1 MKHKWIKTAAV
12 AVSYVAA
19 VGVLHS
25 ATTLSDN
32 RLQFYRP
39 SDKTGIN
46 VFETFRQDAPT
57 FDGLVVRV
65 GGHFTQQLQWLD
77 HRNTA
82 LPVFDLDGVN
92 VNELKE
98 IGLGFNLA
106 TANLNLDA
114 QLADGIRMNLVS
126 YLSSRHHPETWVKAG
141 YVQIDRAPFFNSE
154 TIDSIMEFLSVR
166 IGHME
171 VNYGDMHLRRTDNAN
186 AMYNPFV
193 GNLIMDAFATEIGAE
208 VYAFTGDVFGMI
220 GITGG
225 EIRGGVDNPDS
236 RSPSIYGKVG
246 IDRQMN
252 EDLRVRLT
260 GSIYTTSSSVN
271 NTLYGGD
278 RSGSRFYYVLENTQ
292 SSVSTNFTSGRFNP
306 GFRDKVTAMVFNPFV
321 KFGGWEFFGNI
332 ETASG
337 RAANESSSR
346 RWNQYAVEVIHRFF
360 ENESL
365 YAGARWNLVE
375 GELPQGGGDASID
388 RLELG
393 GGWFLNDYMLL
404 KAEYVVQNYDDFPA
418 TDIRNGGKFDG
429 FMLEAVVGF

>member
-1 MKHKWIKTAAV
+1 
-12 AVSYVAA
+12 
-19 VGVLHS
+19 
-25 ATTLSDN
+25 
-32 RLQFYRP
+32 
-39 SDKTGIN
+39 
-46 VFETFRQDAPT
+46 
-57 FDGLVVRV
+57 
-65 GGHFTQQLQWLD
+65 
-77 HRNTA
+77 
-82 LPVFDLDGVN
+82 
-92 VNELKE
+92 
-98 IGLGFNLA
+98 
-106 TANLNLDA
+106 
-114 QLADGIRMNLVS
+114 MNLVS

-154 TIDSIMEFLSVR
+154 TIDSIMEFLSIR

-171 VNYGDMHLRRTDNAN
+171 VNYGDMHFRRTDNAN
-186 AMYNPFV
+186 ALYNPFV
-193 GNLIMDAFATEIGAE
+193 GNLIMDGFATEIGGE

-225 EIRGGVDNPDS
+225 EIRGGVDNPDA
-236 RSPSIYGKVG
+236 RSPSIYAKVG

-252 EDLRVRLT
+252 EELRVRLT

-292 SSVSTNFTSGRFNP
+292 ASVSSNFTSGRFNP

-321 KFGGWEFFGNI
+321 KMGGWEFFGHV

-346 RWNQYAVEVIHRFF
+346 RWNQYAVEVVHRFF

-365 YAGARWNLVE
+365 YAGARWNMAKGDLL
-375 GELPQGGGDASID
+375 GETTDASID
-388 RLELG
+388 RIEVG

-404 KAEYVVQNYDDFPA
+404 KGEYVVQNYRDFPA